1 MRRNLD
7 SEFLKIGEEE
17 LPRLKVQRPEAIL
30 PDVMLKS
37 RKAVSTTK
45 KMKQLKMKRN
55 FDLSGGKHII

>member
-17 LPRLKVQRPEAIL
+17 LPRLKVQRPEAYL
-30 PDVMLKS
+30 PNALIET

-45 KMKQLKMKRN
+45 KMKQIKMKRN
-55 FDLSGGKHII
+55 FDLSAAKHFI

>member
-1 MRRNLD
+1 
-7 SEFLKIGEEE
+7 LKIGEEE